1 MPTIS
6 TTARRLRAYQVT
18 LDRLARPARPAARM
32 AGGPTCSGLARG
44 ALALGALARR
54 AHTHRARLVVPSL
67 LVLVP
72 LMPLV
77 PPPKTIALET
87 IALVTLV
94 LLALVPAGAHC
105 CDLAAAISIQSH

>member
-1 MPTIS
+1 M
-6 TTARRLRAYQVT
+6 
-18 LDRLARPARPAARM
+18 
-32 AGGPTCSGLARG
+32 
-44 ALALGALARR
+44 
-54 AHTHRARLVVPSL
+54 PSL

-105 CDLAAAISIQSH
+105 